1 MSFPPPVSE
10 VWGKTFGP
18 IGSVAGLKF
27 YHKIGLYLIR
37 NLSAIPSVHMNFLK
51 CRPKE
56 RCLSAEWAGKPGIM
70 LSCIADCFGK
80 NEAVAV
86 NHYIAP
92 DSHSC
97 LFNEMFDM
105 AVLSPLAEKFI
116 DRLLE

>member
-1 MSFPPPVSE
+1 MSFPPPISE

-70 LSCIADCFGK
+70 LSCTADCFGK
-80 NEAVAV
+80 NEALRSTT
-86 NHYIAP
+86 I
-92 DSHSC
+92 
-97 LFNEMFDM
+97 L
-105 AVLSPLAEKFI
+105 
-116 DRLLE
+116 RLILIVVFLMKCSIWPSSLYLRKNL